1 MPFDKNKDHGE
12 IFGDSEGRR
21 YFQDGVY
28 YDATGKQVGKA
39 ETPAVKAV
47 KPAKAA
53 ANTATAPATGQLDAQ
68 LGGEQSDDVLS

>member
-39 ETPAVKAV
+39 ETTAVKAV

-53 ANTATAPATGQLDAQ
+53 ANTTSAPAAGQLDAQ
-68 LGGEQSDDVLS
+68 LDDELS